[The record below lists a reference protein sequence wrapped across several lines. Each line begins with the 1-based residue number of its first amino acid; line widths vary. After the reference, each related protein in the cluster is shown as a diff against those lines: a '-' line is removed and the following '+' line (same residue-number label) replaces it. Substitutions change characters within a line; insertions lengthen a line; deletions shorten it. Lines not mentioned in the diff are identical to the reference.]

1 LLTTG
6 LFENKRTMTK
16 QEYGV
21 WVVDNQYGVKGSP
34 FLVLGSKDT
43 MKREFGEAAQAVI
56 IDRVLC
62 GVAFVCFGEPVKG
75 VIVMPI

>member
-1 LLTTG
+1 VLPLEEVEY
-6 LFENKRTMTK
+6 FQKNKRTMTN

-43 MKREFGEAAQAVI
+43 MIAVWVDGDSLLPYIVVCLVCKAGQI
-56 IDRVLC
+56 IT
-62 GVAFVCFGEPVKG
+62 
-75 VIVMPI
+75 